1 MFINISNLFSIIY
14 TVDGTN
20 LLIYDISDDVIK
32 LINNN

>member
-1 MFINISNLFSIIY
+1 MFINISNLFSISY

-20 LLIYDISDDVIK
+20 LLIYDIGDDVIK